1 MIWYQ
6 IVLNSLPLE
15 RTDASKM
22 PEAGVSCS
30 ERLQIS
36 SFFGRFVP
44 WLLALV
50 CPFSSLLPPEPT
62 LPAPAAVSR
71 TLQRCPRNALVRG
84 TLCLVLLGGFS
95 KVRDHLRML
104 CIYKTLLAHYQ
115 PEVSQSAHRAYQ
127 LPSPNPPAVIPAL
140 GWTRGKSISHVSG
153 KSFS

>member
-1 MIWYQ
+1 MIRYQ

-15 RTDASKM
+15 RTDASEM

-30 ERLQIS
+30 ERLQIG

-62 LPAPAAVSR
+62 LSALAAVSC
-71 TLQRCPRNALVRG
+71 TPQRRPQNALVCG
-84 TLCLVLLGGFS
+84 TLCLVSLGGFS

-104 CIYKTLLAHYQ
+104 SIHKILLAHYQ
-115 PEVSQSAHRAYQ
+115 PEVSQSAHRAYR
-127 LPSPNPPAVIPAL
+127 LPSPNPLALIPAL
-140 GWTRGKSISHVSG
+140 GWTRGMSIL
-153 KSFS
+153 